1 MNSNE
6 FNQYCLLT
14 VDQKRWVDYLRED
27 YNMSVEAA
35 IKELEHHDWNYE
47 VCDRAIKCSRPD
59 I

>member
-27 YNMSVEAA
+27 YNMSVEGA

-47 VCDRAIKCSRPD
+47 QTDRAIKCSRPD